1 MSRPNSYVTYV
12 TKLSTGVMGRHGF
25 RHGPSWVAAMTPMT
39 PIGVIHRRECRR
51 GIPDL
56 REAIRES
63 PDTPEGD
70 PVGLHMRLACG

>member
-1 MSRPNSYVTYV
+1 MSRPNRYVTYV
-12 TKLSTGVMGRHGF
+12 TKLSTGRSVTEGF
-25 RHGPSWVAAMTPMT
+25 
-39 PIGVIHRRECRR
+39 PIFSEA
-51 GIPDL
+51 IPDL